1 MAKKEKKEKKAKGLK
16 CAKCDLEFPESEASE
31 QHKNKAFVWEG
42 KILCEDC
49 LVMMGGNPG
58 LAPSWWD
65 FQKDQNKAK
74 PHDW

>member
-1 MAKKEKKEKKAKGLK
+1 MAKKEKKAKNLK

-31 QHKNKAFVWEG
+31 AHKNKAFVWEG

-49 LVMMGGNPG
+49 LVMMGGSPG
-58 LAPSWWD
+58 LAPTWWD
-65 FQKDQNKAK
+65 FNKDQNKAK

>member
-1 MAKKEKKEKKAKGLK
+1 MAKKEKKAKNLK

-31 QHKNKAFVWEG
+31 AHKNKAFVWEG

-49 LVMMGGNPG
+49 LVMMGGSPG

-65 FQKDQNKAK
+65 FNKDQNKAK

>member
-1 MAKKEKKEKKAKGLK
+1 MAKKEKKAKNLK

-31 QHKNKAFVWEG
+31 THKNKAFVWEG

-49 LVMMGGNPG
+49 LVMMGGSPG

-65 FQKDQNKAK
+65 FNKDQNKAK